1 MSAFALIISAITL
14 MPFNANFSY
23 PGDQSGK
30 GAALVNPGCTTAGNT
45 ALGESGYMQVLFV
58 VMDNSGEVLW
68 TDSIHW
74 GSSTEILGVSE
85 VNSGVVFTGSS
96 SNPSTA
102 EDALAWA
109 VTSDFQELWTFHFD
123 LPLQERF
130 TYAAQGSDGSV
141 VCAGST
147 NSIGAG
153 GNDVLMV
160 SIDENGSQVFRKTY
174 GTTGEEAA
182 YHISSC
188 DDGGFIL
195 ACQAMDWGA
204 GNGDYW
210 IIRTDSMGDTLWTG
224 TYGGAEFDY
233 PWRVVQSGDCY
244 YVAGNTLSYGE
255 GSYDWWI
262 LKLDSAGNIL
272 WDRTWGSK
280 NTDTCMAL
288 EEADSGIL
296 VGGSSEEVL
305 NEFRATAVG
314 FDENGNVT
322 HEWFYQP
329 GMIRSITATD
339 EGYLM
344 GGTTYSADGDLWALS
359 VDSTGYAPEM
369 GVETGEPVPET
380 LLGENPVNGILALN
394 LSAGSN
400 TVFVRDISGRTVYE
414 GEAGEGRVY
423 IQLPDLPSGVYSVT
437 TDGHVTERRFTLL
450 R

>member
-1 MSAFALIISAITL
+1 MAATALVAFVFGFL
-14 MPFNANFSY
+14 PFNTNFSY
-23 PGDQSGK
+23 PGDQAGK
-30 GAALVNPGCTTAGNT
+30 GAALISQGCIVAGNT
-45 ALGESGYMQVLFV
+45 ALDQSGNMQLLYAC
-58 VMDNSGEVLW
+58 MDHSGTILW
-68 TDSIHW
+68 ADSIYW
-74 GSSTEILGVSE
+74 DSSTAMLNLEEID
-85 VNSGVVFTGSS
+85 SGVVFTGSS
-96 SNPSTA
+96 SNSSTA

-109 VTSDFQELWTFHFD
+109 VTSDFQELWTFHLN

-130 TYAAQGSDGSV
+130 TSAAQGSDGNV

-160 SIDENGSQVFRKTY
+160 AIDENGDQLFRKTY
-174 GTTGEEAA
+174 GTTGEEAV
-182 YHISSC
+182 YHISPC

-233 PWRVVQSGDCY
+233 PWRVIQSGEYY

-262 LKLDSAGNIL
+262 LKLDSSGNIL
-272 WDRTWGSK
+272 WDRTWGSR

-288 EEADSGIL
+288 AETDSGIL
-296 VGGSSEEVL
+296 VGGSSEEVQ

-344 GGTTYSADGDLWALS
+344 GGTTYFADGDLWALS

-369 GVETGEPVPET
+369 GIETGESVTEP
-380 LLGENPVNGILALN
+380 LLERNPVNGILALN
-394 LSAGSN
+394 LPVGSN
-400 TVFVRDISGRTVYE
+400 AVYVRDLSGRTVYE
-414 GEAGEGRVY
+414 EKAGEGRVY
-423 IQLPDLPSGVYSVT
+423 IQLPDLPSGVYSIT
-437 TDGHVTERRFTLL
+437 TGQGIERRFTLL